1 MFFQKVSLKVLVL
14 LTSSIFTKAVA
25 ELVTSC
31 PRNLL
36 QVGSSNSKSSTQNE
50 VELGAAQK
58 RSRIGLD
65 LLHADVLQNA
75 AAGKQLG
82 LAMVAFADS
91 VQTHYCGILLGL
103 LVFMCFFG
111 SMIASFLGKAP
122 AGAIN
127 FLCTGGVLIYM
138 FQSGAF
144 EEWWEGQEVTT
155 FCWILSLW
163 TVVLLCFWSC
173 SLCCMTWAVGSVI
186 CIKNEVIQKM
196 RLAFDEKEKQ
206 FQGPRKE
213 YYQSVTFA
221 VLCDELFNKADVDK
235 NGVLDMS
242 ELQQVIS
249 EVCGSAEVAAATPLF
264 FEAFDQNGDS
274 KVERSE
280 FREMVKF
287 FSVCRLELDKD
298 VAESVGK
305 YYEVLQLRPTASLPE
320 VKKAF
325 HALALKWHPD
335 KRREVPVKEACADMQ
350 ELHFVAAAMAALRAL
365 LLLVAIASCSAFE
378 VSGRVLSAR
387 TSVQRTQA
395 PEMINRGSTVRI
407 MRPESYWFQEL
418 GQVATVAKGG
428 DRYPVVVRFEKV
440 NYAGVATNNFA
451 LDELVE
457 VEEPPAKGKK

>member
-1 MFFQKVSLKVLVL
+1 MFLQKVSLKVLVL

-31 PRNLL
+31 PQSLL
-36 QVGSSNSKSSTQNE
+36 QVGSSNSKGSTQNE

-58 RSRIGLD
+58 KSRIGLD
-65 LLHADVLQNA
+65 LLHADVSQNA

-82 LAMVAFADS
+82 LAMVALVDKVEA
-91 VQTHYCGILLGL
+91 HYCGLLLGL
-103 LVFMCFFG
+103 LVFMCCFG
-111 SMIASFLGKAP
+111 SMMVSFLGKAP
-122 AGAIN
+122 AGAVN
-127 FLCTGGVLIYM
+127 FLCTAGVLIYM

-186 CIKNEVIQKM
+186 YIKNEVIQKM

-206 FQGPRKE
+206 FHGPRRE
-213 YYQSVTFA
+213 YYKSVTFA

-235 NGVLDMS
+235 NGVLDMR

-249 EVCGSAEVAAATPLF
+249 EVCGSEEVAAATPLF

-287 FSVCRLELDKD
+287 FSVCRLEFDKD
-298 VAESVGK
+298 VAESFGK

-335 KRREVPVKEACADMQ
+335 KRRDVPVKEACADMQ
-350 ELHFVAAAMAALRAL
+350 ELQEAYD
-365 LLLVAIASCSAFE
+365 AICEHMKDQDKQTTPKSMSSCK
-378 VSGRVLSAR
+378 
-387 TSVQRTQA
+387 TQ
-395 PEMINRGSTVRI
+395 
-407 MRPESYWFQEL
+407 
-418 GQVATVAKGG
+418 
-428 DRYPVVVRFEKV
+428 
-440 NYAGVATNNFA
+440 
-451 LDELVE
+451 
-457 VEEPPAKGKK
+457 